1 MSAGTETRALARVAQ
16 AQAASSQPGE
26 GGSRRRRKTNAVTEP
41 EGRRGKA
48 GYGLVSPGLIYLL
61 LFFIL
66 PVFTLLATSLYVK
79 PPGADVGQFVPA
91 LEFGNY
97 AVVLGGY
104 WTELLRSFWFALL
117 ATVLCLVIGYP
128 MAYLIAV
135 RLRGHAFL
143 QGLLLVL
150 LIAPFFTS
158 FVLRTQA
165 WKQILAD
172 QGFVVQTLKTLNLMP
187 DGASLTTTSVAVVAG
202 LTYNFLPFMVLPIY
216 ANLQGLDSRLLEAGQ
231 DLYANGVT
239 TFRTVTFPMSMPGVL
254 AGTLL
259 TFIPASG
266 DFVNAAILGNNRNTT
281 MIGQVIE
288 SKFMRVLDYPG
299 AAALSFIL
307 MVAILILVT
316 LYVRRFGTRDLV

>member
-1 MSAGTETRALARVAQ
+1 MTSRVAGRSGRQAGFDRAAALADGTAPAR
-16 AQAASSQPGE
+16 
-26 GGSRRRRKTNAVTEP
+26 
-41 EGRRGKA
+41 GRA
-48 GYGLVSPGLIYLL
+48 GYGLVSPGLVYLL
-61 LFFIL
+61 VFFVL

-79 PPGADVGQFVPA
+79 PPGAEVGQFVPA

-104 WTELLRSFWFALL
+104 WPELLRSFGFALL

-135 RLRGHAFL
+135 RLRGRAFV

-172 QGFVVQTLKTLNLMP
+172 EGFLVQALKTLHLMP
-187 DGASLTTTSVAVVAG
+187 QGASLTATSVAVVAG

-216 ANLQGLDSRLLEAGQ
+216 ANLQALDHRLLEAGR
-231 DLYANGVT
+231 DLYGSDLTV
-239 TFRTVTFPMSMPGVL
+239 FRTVTLPISVPGVL

-281 MIGQVIE
+281 MIGQVID

-307 MVAILILVT
+307 MVTILVLVT

>member
-1 MSAGTETRALARVAQ
+1 MAATESDATTAI
-16 AQAASSQPGE
+16 
-26 GGSRRRRKTNAVTEP
+26 AVKSGAEVP
-41 EGRRGKA
+41 RGRRSLA
-48 GYGLVSPGLIYLL
+48 GYGLILPGMLFLL
-61 LFFIL
+61 VLFVV

-79 PPGADVGQFVPA
+79 PPGADIGEFAPA

-97 AVVLGGY
+97 AIVLGDY
-104 WTELLRSFWFALL
+104 WPELIRSFGFALI

-135 RLRGHAFL
+135 RLRGHGFL
-143 QGLLLVL
+143 QGMLLVL

-165 WKQILAD
+165 WRQVLAD
-172 QGFVVQTLKTLNLMP
+172 EGFLVQTLKTLHLMP
-187 DGASLTTTSVAVVAG
+187 AEATLTATSFAVVAG
-202 LTYNFLPFMVLPIY
+202 LTYNFLPFMVLPIF
-216 ANLQGLDSRLLEAGQ
+216 ANLQALDGRLLEAGR
-231 DLYANGVT
+231 DLYANDMTV
-239 TFRTVTFPMSMPGVL
+239 FAKVTFPLSVPGVL

-259 TFIPASG
+259 TFIPAAG
-266 DFVNAAILGNNRNTT
+266 DYVSAAILGNNRNTT

-307 MVAILILVT
+307 MLSILILVS

>member
-1 MSAGTETRALARVAQ
+1 MSSRVADRSGKQTGFERAAALAGGTAQ
-16 AQAASSQPGE
+16 A
-26 GGSRRRRKTNAVTEP
+26 R
-41 EGRRGKA
+41 GRA
-48 GYGLVSPGLIYLL
+48 GYGLVSPGLVYLL
-61 LFFIL
+61 VFFVL

-79 PPGADVGQFVPA
+79 PPGAEVGQFVPA

-97 AVVLGGY
+97 AIVLGGY
-104 WTELLRSFWFALL
+104 WSELLRSFGFALL
-117 ATVLCLVIGYP
+117 ATVLCLLIGYP

-135 RLRGHAFL
+135 RLRGRAFV

-172 QGFVVQTLKTLNLMP
+172 EGFLVQALKTLHLMP
-187 DGASLTTTSVAVVAG
+187 QGASLTATSVAVVAG

-216 ANLQGLDSRLLEAGQ
+216 ANLQALDHRLLEAGR
-231 DLYANGVT
+231 DLYGSDLTV
-239 TFRTVTFPMSMPGVL
+239 FRTVTLPISMPGVL

-259 TFIPASG
+259 TFSPASG

-281 MIGQVIE
+281 MIGQVID

>member
-1 MSAGTETRALARVAQ
+1 MSSRVASRPGAPSGSERAPALADGSARV
-16 AQAASSQPGE
+16 
-26 GGSRRRRKTNAVTEP
+26 R
-41 EGRRGKA
+41 GRA
-48 GYGLVSPGLIYLL
+48 GYGLAGPGLVYLL
-61 LFFIL
+61 VFFVL

-79 PPGADVGQFVPA
+79 PSGADVGQFVPA
-91 LEFGNY
+91 LEVGNY
-97 AVVLGGY
+97 ALVLGDY
-104 WTELLRSFWFALL
+104 WPELLRSFGFALL
-117 ATVLCLVIGYP
+117 ATVLCLLIGYP

-135 RLRGHAFL
+135 RLRGRAFV

-172 QGFVVQTLKTLNLMP
+172 EGILVQALTTLHLIP
-187 DGASLTTTSVAVVAG
+187 QGASLTTTSVAVVAG
-202 LTYNFLPFMVLPIY
+202 LTYNFLPFMVLPVY
-216 ANLQGLDSRLLEAGQ
+216 ANLQALDPRLLEAGR
-231 DLYANGVT
+231 DLYGNDLTV
-239 TFRTVTFPMSMPGVL
+239 FRTVTLPISMPGVL

-266 DFVNAAILGNNRNTT
+266 DFVNAAILGNNRDTT
-281 MIGQVIE
+281 MIGQVID

>member
-1 MSAGTETRALARVAQ
+1 MSSRVADRSGKQTGFERAAALADGTAQ
-16 AQAASSQPGE
+16 A
-26 GGSRRRRKTNAVTEP
+26 R
-41 EGRRGKA
+41 GRA
-48 GYGLVSPGLIYLL
+48 GYGLVSPGLVYLL
-61 LFFIL
+61 VFFVL

-79 PPGADVGQFVPA
+79 PPGAEVGQFVPA

-97 AVVLGGY
+97 AIVLGGY
-104 WTELLRSFWFALL
+104 WPELLRSFGFALL
-117 ATVLCLVIGYP
+117 ATVLCLLIGYP

-135 RLRGHAFL
+135 RLRGRAFV

-172 QGFVVQTLKTLNLMP
+172 EGFLVQALKTLHLMP
-187 DGASLTTTSVAVVAG
+187 QGASLTATSVAVVAG

-216 ANLQGLDSRLLEAGQ
+216 ANLQALDHRLLEAGR
-231 DLYANGVT
+231 DLYGSDLTV
-239 TFRTVTFPMSMPGVL
+239 FRTVTLPISLPGVL

-281 MIGQVIE
+281 MIGQVID

>member
-1 MSAGTETRALARVAQ
+1 MSTGTETRALARVSQ
-16 AQAASSQPGE
+16 AGSSGPSG
-26 GGSRRRRKTNAVTEP
+26 GGSRRRRSAQAASEP

-48 GYGLVSPGLIYLL
+48 GYGLVTPGLVYLA

-79 PPGADVGQFVPA
+79 PPGADIGQFAPA

-97 AVVLGGY
+97 AVVISGY

-117 ATVLCLVIGYP
+117 ATVLCLIIGYP

-135 RLRGHAFL
+135 RLRGHSFL

-172 QGFVVQTLKTLNLMP
+172 EGFVVQALKTLHLMP
-187 DGASLTTTSVAVVAG
+187 EGASLTTTSVAVVAG

-216 ANLQGLDSRLLEAGQ
+216 ANLQALDGRLLEAGQ

-239 TFRTVTFPMSMPGVL
+239 TFRKVTFPLSLPGVL

-259 TFIPASG
+259 TFIPAAG

-281 MIGQVIE
+281 MIGQVID

-307 MVAILILVT
+307 MVAILILVS
-316 LYVRRFGTRDLV
+316 LYVRRFGTKDLV

>member
-1 MSAGTETRALARVAQ
+1 MSPQVADRSRRPSGYDRAAALASGTAR
-16 AQAASSQPGE
+16 
-26 GGSRRRRKTNAVTEP
+26 GG
-41 EGRRGKA
+41 GRA
-48 GYGLVSPGLIYLL
+48 GYGLVGPGLVYLL
-61 LFFIL
+61 LFFVQ

-79 PPGADVGQFVPA
+79 PPGAEVGEYAPA

-97 AVVLGGY
+97 ALVLGDY
-104 WTELLRSFWFALL
+104 WPELLRSFGFALL
-117 ATVLCLVIGYP
+117 ATILCLLIGYP

-135 RLRGHAFL
+135 RLRGRAL
-143 QGLLLVL
+143 VQGLLLVL

-172 QGFVVQTLKTLNLMP
+172 EGFVVQALKALNLMP
-187 DGASLTTTSVAVVAG
+187 QGASLTTTAVAVVAG

-216 ANLQGLDSRLLEAGQ
+216 ANLQALDARLLEAGR
-231 DLYANGVT
+231 DLYGSDSTV
-239 TFRTVTFPMSMPGVL
+239 FRTVTLPISMPGVL

-266 DFVNAAILGNNRNTT
+266 DFVNAAILGNNRDTT
-281 MIGQVIE
+281 MIGQVID

-299 AAALSFIL
+299 AAALSFVL
-307 MVAILILVT
+307 MVTILILVT

>member
-1 MSAGTETRALARVAQ
+1 MSPQVADRSRRPSGYDRAAALASGTAR
-16 AQAASSQPGE
+16 
-26 GGSRRRRKTNAVTEP
+26 
-41 EGRRGKA
+41 GRGRA
-48 GYGLVSPGLIYLL
+48 GYGLVGPGLVYLL
-61 LFFIL
+61 LFFVL

-79 PPGADVGQFVPA
+79 PPGAEVGEYAPA

-97 AVVLGGY
+97 ALVLGDY
-104 WTELLRSFWFALL
+104 WPELLRSFGFALL
-117 ATVLCLVIGYP
+117 ATILCLLIGYP

-135 RLRGHAFL
+135 RLRGRAL
-143 QGLLLVL
+143 VQGLLLVL

-172 QGFVVQTLKTLNLMP
+172 EGFVVQALKALNLMP
-187 DGASLTTTSVAVVAG
+187 QGASLTTTAVAVVAG

-216 ANLQGLDSRLLEAGQ
+216 ANLQALDARLLEAGR
-231 DLYANGVT
+231 DLYGSDSTV
-239 TFRTVTFPMSMPGVL
+239 FRTVTLPISMPGVL

-266 DFVNAAILGNNRNTT
+266 DFVNAAILGNNRDTT
-281 MIGQVIE
+281 MIGQVID

-299 AAALSFIL
+299 AAALSFVL
-307 MVAILILVT
+307 MVTILILVT

>member
-1 MSAGTETRALARVAQ
+1 M
-16 AQAASSQPGE
+16 
-26 GGSRRRRKTNAVTEP
+26 
-41 EGRRGKA
+41 
-48 GYGLVSPGLIYLL
+48 
-61 LFFIL
+61 
-66 PVFTLLATSLYVK
+66 
-79 PPGADVGQFVPA
+79 
-91 LEFGNY
+91 
-97 AVVLGGY
+97 
-104 WTELLRSFWFALL
+104 
-117 ATVLCLVIGYP
+117 
-128 MAYLIAV
+128 
-135 RLRGHAFL
+135 
-143 QGLLLVL
+143 L

>member
-1 MSAGTETRALARVAQ
+1 VARTDPDSTTAIAVR
-16 AQAASSQPGE
+16 S
-26 GGSRRRRKTNAVTEP
+26 GGQVRPPRPRR
-41 EGRRGKA
+41 A
-48 GYGLVSPGLIYLL
+48 GYGLVTPGILFLL
-61 LFFIL
+61 VFFVV

-79 PPGADVGQFVPA
+79 PPGADIGQFAPA

-97 AVVLGGY
+97 AIVLGDY
-104 WTELLRSFWFALL
+104 WPELIRSFGFALI

-135 RLRGHAFL
+135 RLRGHGLL
-143 QGLLLVL
+143 QGILLVL

-165 WKQILAD
+165 WRQVLAD
-172 QGFVVQTLKTLNLMP
+172 EGFVVQTLKVLHLMP
-187 DGASLTTTSVAVVAG
+187 QEATLTATSFAVVAG
-202 LTYNFLPFMVLPIY
+202 LTYNFLPFMVLPIF
-216 ANLQGLDSRLLEAGQ
+216 ANLQAL
-231 DLYANGVT
+231 DLYANGSTV
-239 TFRTVTFPMSMPGVL
+239 FRTVTFPLSVPGVL

-259 TFIPASG
+259 TFIPAAG
-266 DFVNAAILGNNRNTT
+266 DYVSAAILGNNRNTT

-288 SKFMRVLDYPG
+288 SRFMRVLDYPG

-307 MVAILILVT
+307 MLSILLLVT

>member
-1 MSAGTETRALARVAQ
+1 MTSRVAGRSGRQAGFERAAALADGTAQ
-16 AQAASSQPGE
+16 A
-26 GGSRRRRKTNAVTEP
+26 R
-41 EGRRGKA
+41 GRA
-48 GYGLVSPGLIYLL
+48 GYGLVGPGLVYLL
-61 LFFIL
+61 VFFVL

-79 PPGADVGQFVPA
+79 PPGAEVGQFVPA

-104 WTELLRSFWFALL
+104 WPELLRSFGFALL

-135 RLRGHAFL
+135 RLRGRAFV

-172 QGFVVQTLKTLNLMP
+172 EGFLVQALKTLHLMP
-187 DGASLTTTSVAVVAG
+187 QGASLTATSVAVVAG

-216 ANLQGLDSRLLEAGQ
+216 ANLQALDHRLLEAGR
-231 DLYANGVT
+231 DLYGSDLTV
-239 TFRTVTFPMSMPGVL
+239 FRTITLPISVPGVL

-281 MIGQVIE
+281 MIGQVID

-307 MVAILILVT
+307 MVTILVLVT

>member
-1 MSAGTETRALARVAQ
+1 MAGRSGRQAGFERAAALADGTAQ
-16 AQAASSQPGE
+16 A
-26 GGSRRRRKTNAVTEP
+26 R
-41 EGRRGKA
+41 GRA
-48 GYGLVSPGLIYLL
+48 GYGLVGPGLVYLL
-61 LFFIL
+61 VFFVL

-79 PPGADVGQFVPA
+79 PPGAEVGQFVPA

-104 WTELLRSFWFALL
+104 WPELLRSFGFALL

-135 RLRGHAFL
+135 RLRGRAFV

-172 QGFVVQTLKTLNLMP
+172 EGFLVQALKTLHLMP
-187 DGASLTTTSVAVVAG
+187 QGASLAATSVAVVAG

-216 ANLQGLDSRLLEAGQ
+216 ANLQALDHRLLEAGR
-231 DLYANGVT
+231 DLYGSDLTV
-239 TFRTVTFPMSMPGVL
+239 FRTITLPISVPGVL

-281 MIGQVIE
+281 MIGQVID

-307 MVAILILVT
+307 MVTILVLVT

>member
-1 MSAGTETRALARVAQ
+1 MSSRGAGRSAGQSGFERAAALADGTAQ
-16 AQAASSQPGE
+16 A
-26 GGSRRRRKTNAVTEP
+26 R
-41 EGRRGKA
+41 GRA
-48 GYGLVSPGLIYLL
+48 GYGLVSPGLVYLL
-61 LFFIL
+61 VFFVL

-79 PPGADVGQFVPA
+79 PPGAEVGQFVPA

-97 AVVLGGY
+97 AIVLGGY
-104 WTELLRSFWFALL
+104 WTELLRSFGFALL
-117 ATVLCLVIGYP
+117 ATILCLLIGYP

-135 RLRGHAFL
+135 RLRGRAFA

-172 QGFVVQTLKTLNLMP
+172 EGLFVQALKTVHLMP
-187 DGASLTTTSVAVVAG
+187 QGASLTTTSVAVVAG

-216 ANLQGLDSRLLEAGQ
+216 ANLQALDPRLLEAGR
-231 DLYANGVT
+231 DLYGSDFTV
-239 TFRTVTFPMSMPGVL
+239 FRTVTLPMSMPGVL

-266 DFVNAAILGNNRNTT
+266 DFVNAAILGNNRDTT
-281 MIGQVIE
+281 MIGQVID

-307 MVAILILVT
+307 MVAILILVA

>member
-1 MSAGTETRALARVAQ
+1 MTSRVAGRSDKQ
-16 AQAASSQPGE
+16 AGFERAAAPA
-26 GGSRRRRKTNAVTEP
+26 GGIAQSRNR
-41 EGRRGKA
+41 A
-48 GYGLVSPGLIYLL
+48 GYGLVGPGLVYLL
-61 LFFIL
+61 VFFVL

-79 PPGADVGQFVPA
+79 PPGAEVGQFVPA

-104 WTELLRSFWFALL
+104 WPELLRSFGFALL

-135 RLRGHAFL
+135 RLRGRAFV

-172 QGFVVQTLKTLNLMP
+172 EGFLVQALKTLHLMP
-187 DGASLTTTSVAVVAG
+187 QGASLTATSVAVVAG

-216 ANLQGLDSRLLEAGQ
+216 ANLQALDHRLLEAGR
-231 DLYANGVT
+231 DLYGSDLAV
-239 TFRTVTFPMSMPGVL
+239 FRTVTLPISVPGVL

-281 MIGQVIE
+281 MIGQVID

-307 MVAILILVT
+307 MVAILVLVT

>member
-1 MSAGTETRALARVAQ
+1 M
-16 AQAASSQPGE
+16 ASTDSDATTAIAVKS
-26 GGSRRRRKTNAVTEP
+26 GGDVPR
-41 EGRRGKA
+41 GRRSRA
-48 GYGLVSPGLIYLL
+48 GYGLVTPGLLFLL
-61 LFFIL
+61 IFFVV

-79 PPGADVGQFVPA
+79 PPGADIGQYAPA

-97 AVVLGGY
+97 AIVLGDY
-104 WTELLRSFWFALL
+104 WPELLRSFGFALI

-135 RLRGHAFL
+135 RLRGHGFL

-165 WKQILAD
+165 WRQVLAD
-172 QGFVVQTLKTLNLMP
+172 EGFVVQTLKTLHLMP
-187 DGASLTTTSVAVVAG
+187 ADATLTATSFAVVAG
-202 LTYNFLPFMVLPIY
+202 LTYNFLPFMVLPIF
-216 ANLQGLDSRLLEAGQ
+216 ANLQALDGRLLEAGR
-231 DLYANGVT
+231 DLYANDMTV
-239 TFRTVTFPMSMPGVL
+239 FRKVTFPLSVPGVL

-259 TFIPASG
+259 TFIPAAG
-266 DFVNAAILGNNRNTT
+266 DYVSAAILGNNRNTT

-288 SKFMRVLDYPG
+288 SRFMRVLDYPG

-307 MVAILILVT
+307 MLSILILVSI
-316 LYVRRFGTRDLV
+316 YVRRFGTRDLV